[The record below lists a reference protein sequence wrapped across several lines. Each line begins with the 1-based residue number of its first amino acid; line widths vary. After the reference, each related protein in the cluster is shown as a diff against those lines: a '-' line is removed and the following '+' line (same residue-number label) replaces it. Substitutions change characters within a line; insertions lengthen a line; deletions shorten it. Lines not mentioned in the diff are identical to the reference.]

1 MVYSGGVRSFV
12 QAAAVCVLAL
22 SALPTVRAGAPT
34 SSVSCQVSDGDKKF
48 GIQAIVDDTCT
59 KGGLGC
65 FNKKCRF
72 CKVLDTDKSKHF
84 DTCLSHG
91 VAFTSTTPV
100 IVTQGPCQ
108 VSSGDV
114 ADGIS
119 AVTDSS
125 CLDGGLGCYNDHCR
139 FCKVVQT
146 PQSAGFVAC
155 SKLDKSYNKVA
166 AMATTAAPTVVA
178 TNAPATS
185 PTVVTSEPPTT
196 PPTIAPT
203 ATDAPTS
210 TPTDAPTS
218 TVTDAPMTEI
228 PTTIPTEAPT
238 VTDAPASAP
247 TGAPTTDAPTSEPP
261 TVAVTNVPATLGKC
275 TIVPSAGD
283 LEFGIDIVTDPLC
296 ASGGPGCLNDVCRLC
311 KLKTTSQSDAYMDC
325 ALVNGAVS
333 ATPSTTVVPDATTET
348 PSVAVIATDAPG
360 TTTTDAADISTE
372 APITDAPD
380 VTPEAPTPSDASTD
394 APVISTDGSVATEAP
409 TPSDASTDVPIISAD
424 DSDATTDSPATDAPG
439 ASTDVPETPI
449 VVTEA
454 PASPTTC
461 TLVTSADDTELGI
474 SVATDPSCKSGGAG
488 CIDEVCR
495 FCKVTTT
502 IQSALYVDCAL
513 LEGGSP
519 RSEAP
524 VADSTVAPTD
534 AATMTPDVTTET
546 PITTEIP
553 DTDAPSTETETP
565 TVTEAPTTAT
575 ETDAP
580 TTDAPAATTDTLSEQ
595 PTCGIVAAGGDI
607 AVGIH
612 ITTDTTCSGGG
623 LGCINDLCR
632 FCKVETTPQSE
643 TYVDCSTLVGF
654 ASDSEAPVTTAP
666 VAITP
671 APKPSCELVA
681 SPGDASVG
689 IRVITD
695 ATCGTGGIGC
705 ISDVCRFCKVIT
717 SIQSADFIDC
727 VLVDGYTT
735 ETEAPAATTTPDA
748 TTTTPD
754 ATTSASSS
762 EATCSRIASEGDF
775 AVGVGIATDATCSAG
790 GVGCIDDVCRFCQV
804 TATVQ
809 SAAFVSCSSFPGYS
823 PRTEAPVD
831 TSTTSPTTD
840 APVAQASCDLVVS
853 AGDAAVGISITGD
866 AICAVGG
873 VGCIDSVCRFCKV
886 TTTVQSAA
894 FEDCTSIAGFTLAT
908 DVPVDTTTPPVD
920 STTDTL
926 APTTSA
932 SCTLVVSEGDAAVGI
947 DIVADASCQLGGIG
961 CIDSVCRF
969 CKAKTTEQSA
979 AFVDCPAVI
988 SSSTAPSNSTSKPAG
1003 VAVSTSDVASGAS
1016 SLPADA
1022 SEAPVDTTATDVP
1035 QTATTTDGT
1044 TTETPITD
1052 APVTSPPTVGST
1064 TSGSDEDDRDTEA
1077 PSAGGDSAQ
1086 PTEAPTTTS
1095 DPIDTTGDT
1104 DVPSTEAS
1112 QGSVDTTS
1120 STNVTESPDAVTSN
1134 AVQGST
1140 KDDNDTLTEAP
1151 QPAAVADTS
1160 DLLTDAP
1167 KTPTEAPTKAPAVD
1181 GDVDWEGSESE
1192 SAEGDSDS
1200 TYDDSDESLGEI

>member
-22 SALPTVRAGAPT
+22 SALPSVRAGVPT
-34 SSVSCQVSDGDKKF
+34 STTTVSCQVSDGDKKF
-48 GIQAIVDDTCT
+48 GIQAIFDDSCA

-65 FNKKCRF
+65 FKKQCRY

-91 VAFTSTTPV
+91 VVFTSTTPV
-100 IVTQGPCQ
+100 VVTQGPCQ

-146 PQSAGFVAC
+146 PQSAGFIAC

-166 AMATTAAPTVVA
+166 AMATTAAPTDVA

-185 PTVVTSEPPTT
+185 PTVVTSEPPTA
-196 PPTIAPT
+196 PPTSAPT
-203 ATDAPTS
+203 AADAPIS

-218 TVTDAPMTEI
+218 TVTDAPTTET
-228 PTTIPTEAPT
+228 PTTIPTETPT
-238 VTDAPASAP
+238 VTEAPAPAS
-247 TGAPTTDAPTSEPP
+247 TDAPTADVPTSEAP
-261 TVAVTNVPATLGKC
+261 TAVVTDVPATVAPATHGTC
-275 TIVPSAGD
+275 TIVPSVGD
-283 LEFGIDIVTDPLC
+283 LELGVNIVTDPLC
-296 ASGGPGCLNDVCRLC
+296 ASGGIGIGCLNDVCRFC
-311 KLKTTSQSDAYMDC
+311 KLKTASQSNAYMDC
-325 ALVNGAVS
+325 ALVIGAAS
-333 ATPSTTVVPDATTET
+333 MTVAPDVTTET
-348 PSVAVIATDAPG
+348 PSVSVIETEAPD
-360 TTTTDAADISTE
+360 TTTTDAPDISTG
-372 APITDAPD
+372 APATDAPD
-380 VTPEAPTPSDASTD
+380 VT
-394 APVISTDGSVATEAP
+394 TEAP
-409 TPSDASTDVPIISAD
+409 APSDTSTDVPIISTD
-424 DSDATTDSPATDAPG
+424 SSDAISEAPATDAPS
-439 ASTDVPETPI
+439 ASTEVPETPV

-461 TLVTSADDTELGI
+461 TLVASADDTELGI
-474 SVATDPSCKSGGAG
+474 SVATDPSCQSGGVG

-502 IQSALYVDCAL
+502 IQSALYADCAL
-513 LEGGSP
+513 LEDGSP
-519 RSEAP
+519 KPEAP
-524 VADSTVAPTD
+524 VADSTAAPTD
-534 AATMTPDVTTET
+534 AATETPDATTET
-546 PITTEIP
+546 PVTTEIP
-553 DTDAPSTETETP
+553 GTDAPSTETETP
-565 TVTEAPTTAT
+565 AVTEAPATVT

-580 TTDAPAATTDTLSEQ
+580 TTDAPAATTATLSKQ
-595 PTCGIVAAGGDI
+595 STCGIVAAGGDI

-612 ITTDTTCSGGG
+612 IATDATCNGGG

-643 TYVDCSTLVGF
+643 TYVDCSSLPGF
-654 ASDSEAPVTTAP
+654 ASDSEAPVTTAA
-666 VAITP
+666 VTTTP
-671 APKPSCELVA
+671 APTSSCELVA
-681 SPGDASVG
+681 SSGDASVG

-695 ATCGTGGIGC
+695 ATCATGGIGC
-705 ISDVCRFCKVIT
+705 ISDVCRFCKVVT

-727 VLVDGYTT
+727 VLVDGYTP

-748 TTTTPD
+748 TT
-754 ATTSASSS
+754 SAPSS

-804 TATVQ
+804 TVTVQ
-809 SAAFVSCSSFPGYS
+809 SAAFISCTSLPSYS

-831 TSTTSPTTD
+831 ISTTSPTTD
-840 APVAQASCDLVVS
+840 VPVALASCDLVVS

-866 AICAVGG
+866 ATCATGG

-908 DVPVDTTTPPVD
+908 DAPVDTTTPPVD
-920 STTDTL
+920 STTDTFS
-926 APTTSA
+926 PTTSA
-932 SCTLVVSEGDAAVGI
+932 SCSLVVSEGDAAVGI
-947 DIVADASCQLGGIG
+947 DIVADASCQLGGVG

-969 CKAKTTEQSA
+969 CKVKATEQSA
-979 AFVDCPAVI
+979 AFVDCPVVI
-988 SSSTAPSNSTSKPAG
+988 SSSTAPPDSTSKPAD
-1003 VAVSTSDVASGAS
+1003 ADVSTSDATSGAS

-1022 SEAPVDTTATDVP
+1022 SDTTATDTP
-1035 QTATTTDGT
+1035 QSTTATDGT
-1044 TTETPITD
+1044 TTETPSTTSDTTTTTTD
-1052 APVTSPPTVGST
+1052 APVTTPVTVDPAIT
-1064 TSGSDEDDRDTEA
+1064 GSDKDDRDTEA
-1077 PSAGGDSAQ
+1077 PTAGGDTTE

-1095 DPIDTTGDT
+1095 DAINTTDDT
-1104 DVPSTEAS
+1104 DVASTEAS
-1112 QGSVDTTS
+1112 QGSVDTIS
-1120 STNVTESPDAVTSN
+1120 STDATESPNAGTSD

-1151 QPAAVADTS
+1151 SDPATVTDTP
-1160 DLLTDAP
+1160 DLLTGAS
-1167 KTPTEAPTKAPAVD
+1167 KTPTETPTKAPAVD

-1192 SAEGDSDS
+1192 SAEEDSDS
-1200 TYDDSDESLGEI
+1200 TYDDSDESLGGI